1 MFICGSFDNVLF
13 DFFSMSALKCSRH
26 CQLRI
31 LINCNCKCVFEL
43 FRFHS
48 KFCGNSYDLVF
59 DERNSYNVPFYIY
72 SPKKTDHFN
81 AHYNKSRHT
90 HTHTTVCGH
99 NYRWRFPMAT
109 AYKFNLFSFHV
120 FLSLA
125 LFFFFFLIFDSHSNN
140 KFQYC
145 ASSDRFV
152 VLHFFLSHSSDA
164 RLLPLTVSH
173 WMKNEAAMRL
183 KKFFH

>member
-1 MFICGSFDNVLF
+1 MLCLI
-13 DFFSMSALKCSRH
+13 FFSMSALKCNRH
-26 CQLRI
+26 RQLRI

-43 FRFHS
+43 FKFHS

-72 SPKKTDHFN
+72 LPKKTDHFN
-81 AHYNKSRHT
+81 AHYYKYNISPT
-90 HTHTTVCGH
+90 THTTVSGH

-125 LFFFFFLIFDSHSNN
+125 LFFFFSFFFIFDSHSNN

-152 VLHFFLSHSSDA
+152 VLHFFLS
-164 RLLPLTVSH
+164 LTRATRVCY
-173 WMKNEAAMRL
+173 R
-183 KKFFH
+183 